1 MAKPWKLAPRFAL
14 RSPRV
19 ALGVC
24 AALTLGLGGC
34 RAVDNAQVD
43 VLEREL
49 RQQEDYIY
57 ELEDYLIE
65 YSEKLRDCRSCQPE
79 MMTEPTSTTTTKRGG
94 ILRPPTI
101 ANDPPHSTAPRRPN
115 GTRVV
120 PPIEDTL
127 TPADAFEAPPLQ
139 APALP
144 ATGAPSVTAPAAT
157 PAAPITPTPVPST
170 TTPTDPA
177 ELEAPALEIGPT
189 SNLKWEGAAPIATI
203 PAGDEA
209 PPYIPDPADYQLDAE
224 SSEPTVDVASTP
236 QDEAS
241 IAATDAPPQLIA
253 PETAQTNTLAEPG
266 APVLPPP
273 SDPSRLVAQRLQ
285 IRRVFRDAPE
295 AEGTSPRSLMVVVEA
310 LNATDEPVDAN
321 GEVSLMVMAG
331 ETQETLQRIE
341 RWDFTAEETQAA
353 WQSSALGD
361 GLHLELPLQSA
372 ALAEGRLELWA
383 RLVNADG
390 VKLLARVPFSAS
402 ELGPLDLSAA
412 SPASSNETSTAIAA
426 SAAHAEQAVASEAT
440 SAEQP
445 GEVAPALVASE
456 PAKQPAGT
464 QWRAS
469 NEPLNAGPVVAS
481 ASTVGGASSGAWTT
495 QAPGRMPATPT
506 PRVATA
512 SGSPRWQQGSGE
524 APASESPRAWT
535 PFR

>member
-1 MAKPWKLAPRFAL
+1 MAKPWKNAPRFAM
-14 RSPRV
+14 RSSRV
-19 ALGVC
+19 ALSVC
-24 AALTLGLGGC
+24 AALALGLGGC

-65 YSEKLRDCRSCQPE
+65 YSEKLRDCRSCQPST
-79 MMTEPTSTTTTKRGG
+79 MTESTSTTTTKRGG
-94 ILRPPTI
+94 ALRPPTI
-101 ANDPPHSTAPRRPN
+101 ANDSAQSAAPRRPN

-120 PPIEDTL
+120 PPIEDPL
-127 TPADAFEAPPLQ
+127 TPVDAFEAPPLQ

-144 ATGAPSVTAPAAT
+144 AAESAPAVTPAT
-157 PAAPITPTPVPST
+157 PVTPAPAPST
-170 TTPTDPA
+170 TTPLDPA
-177 ELEAPALEIGPT
+177 ELEAPGLEIGPT
-189 SNLKWEGAAPIATI
+189 SDLNWKGAAPIATT
-203 PAGDEA
+203 PPGDEA

-224 SSEPTVDVASTP
+224 SSEPAVDVARAP
-236 QDEAS
+236 RDEAS
-241 IAATDAPPQLIA
+241 IAAADAPPQLVG
-253 PETAQTNTLAEPG
+253 PEMAQENRAAEPA
-266 APVLPPP
+266 APILPPP

-295 AEGTSPRSLMVVVEA
+295 AHGAKPRSLMVVVEA

-321 GEVSLMVMAG
+321 GEISLMVMAG
-331 ETQETLQRIE
+331 ETQETLERIE

-372 ALAEGRLELWA
+372 ALADGRLELWA

-402 ELGPLDLSAA
+402 ELGPLDLSAGSIA
-412 SPASSNETSTAIAA
+412 NSDEPAAAVAEATSIDEQAAA
-426 SAAHAEQAVASEAT
+426 SADA

-445 GEVAPALVASE
+445 AAIVPAAVASE
-456 PAKQPAGT
+456 PAQQPTGT

-481 ASTVGGASSGAWTT
+481 ASTVGGASTGGWTT
-495 QAPGRMPATPT
+495 QAPGRMPVTPT

-524 APASESPRAWT
+524 APASEAPRGWT

>member
-1 MAKPWKLAPRFAL
+1 MAKPWNPARRIAQ
-14 RSPRV
+14 RSPRIV
-19 ALGVC
+19 LACACALSS
-24 AALTLGLGGC
+24 LLGGC

-65 YSEKLRDCRSCQPE
+65 YSEKLRSCRSCQPG
-79 MMTEPTSTTTTKRGG
+79 MTGESTSTPTTSKRAGV
-94 ILRPPTI
+94 LREPTI
-101 ANDPPHSTAPRRPN
+101 AIDPPQSTAPRRPN

-127 TPADAFEAPPLQ
+127 TPVDAFDAPPLQ

-144 ATGAPSVTAPAAT
+144 AAETAPTTT
-157 PAAPITPTPVPST
+157 PAAPITPAPTTPAPAPAT
-170 TTPTDPA
+170 TTPFDPA

-189 SNLKWEGAAPIATI
+189 STLKWEGAAPIATT
-203 PAGDEA
+203 PPGDEA
-209 PPYIPDPADYQLDAE
+209 PPYIPDPADYQLYAE
-224 SSEPTVDVASTP
+224 SPEPTVEMAEAP
-236 QDEAS
+236 QGE
-241 IAATDAPPQLIA
+241 IEIPAADTAPQLIA
-253 PETAQTNTLAEPG
+253 PEPAQTATVAEAA
-266 APVLPPP
+266 APTLPPP
-273 SDPSRLVAQRLQ
+273 SDPARLVAQRLQ
-285 IRRVFRDAPE
+285 IRRVFRDAPD
-295 AEGTSPRSLMVVVEA
+295 AEGTKPRSLMVVVEA

-372 ALAEGRLELWA
+372 ELADGRLELWA

-390 VKLLARVPFSAS
+390 VKLLARVPFSAR
-402 ELGPLDLSAA
+402 ELGPLDLNAEQPVGADEAVAA
-412 SPASSNETSTAIAA
+412 AA
-426 SAAHAEQAVASEAT
+426 PIAEQAVASALT
-440 SAEQP
+440 NAEQP
-445 GEVAPALVASE
+445 PAIAQAAVVNE
-456 PAKQPAGT
+456 QPKQPTGT
-464 QWRAS
+464 LWRAS
-469 NEPLNAGPVVAS
+469 NEPASTGPVVAS
-481 ASTVGGASSGAWTT
+481 ATAAGGATTGGWTT
-495 QAPGRMPATPT
+495 QAPGRMPVTPS

-524 APASESPRAWT
+524 TPTSESPRAWT